1 MPSEKFTPYDPPIP
15 VDGQDMG
22 KSRAKGLPAVEGQS
36 RGADIAFGT
45 FELKYGLL
53 REKPTPGGSVLWS
66 MGHPDEVAPS
76 QAVWGRGKWE
86 LTIRFTL
93 HNLAVQTISVHDIRA
108 HVYYVTGIEVPLG
121 MMIHRSRIELA
132 QDNSLFSTGRGFILR
147 PGDPEL
153 IDLVMETSL
162 YDTLMTTIVMGLFVD
177 YQVVEQE
184 KVVLHRL
191 PSDKIYLFQHW
202 RSAPEEC
209 HFVMRDSESIRA
221 RAQEEPDNRALQD
234 LCQSL
239 DEIYALHCS
248 HDHHKPLPQVI
259 TDDSPADTS
268 DRKPA
273 DDGEDVSSA
282 RGRRDPAYGWQ
293 EVPGSIRERA
303 TDDPTVI
310 ATLQDACDDLSI
322 ICSFFDPESIPAV
335 LVYEAFYQRSLAMY
349 DSLIKRRGLFR
360 GDDLYWRIHKLK
372 DGTRYRDEVISRL
385 VKEGFL
391 ERSADRTAYRAL
403 ESRVGDLINRTEPT
417 IRKQWLEY
425 AIRAI
430 DALLPEYSPATSWS
444 RYDALQP
451 HVLACTRY
459 AEEFQIDRRLVCNIL
474 HYFTENM
481 YVRSRYAEAEVFGR
495 KCLEVAET
503 TYGPESHVVGL
514 AIGDLAE
521 TLRELGRQEEIEGL
535 LQRARSILVRAVGR
549 DHEDYGVC
557 IHNLA
562 VLYRDQQ
569 RYEEAEALFQEA
581 LQILERAFENGLTL
595 AEALEDQAAL
605 LRATNRG
612 PEADVLTTRGAMI
625 RVAAVSADSSLGE

>member
-1 MPSEKFTPYDPPIP
+1 MPPEKITPYDPPIP

-45 FELKYGLL
+45 FELNDPLL
-53 REKPTPGGSVLWS
+53 REKPTPGGSTLWS

-86 LTIRFTL
+86 LTIGFTL
-93 HNLAVQTISVHDIRA
+93 HNLTVQTISLHDIRA
-108 HVYYVTGIEVPLG
+108 HVYYVTGVEVPLA
-121 MMIHRSRIELA
+121 MMIHRARIELA

-147 PGDPEL
+147 PGDPEQ
-153 IDLVMETSL
+153 IHLVMETSL
-162 YDTLMTTIVMGLFVD
+162 YDTLTTTIVIGLFVD
-177 YQVVEQE
+177 YQIVEQE

-191 PSDKIYLFQHW
+191 PSDKIYVFQHS
-202 RSAPEEC
+202 RSTPEKC
-209 HFVMRDSESIRA
+209 HFVARDSESIRA
-221 RAQEEPDNRALQD
+221 RAQEEPNNRALQD
-234 LCQSL
+234 FCQSL
-239 DEIYALHCS
+239 DEIYALHSS

-259 TDDSPADTS
+259 TNDSPAGTS

-273 DDGEDVSSA
+273 DDGEDVS
-282 RGRRDPAYGWQ
+282 
-293 EVPGSIRERA
+293 ER
-303 TDDPTVI
+303 TNNDPTEI
-310 ATLQDACDDLSI
+310 ATLQDVCEDLSI

-335 LVYEAFYQRSLAMY
+335 LVHEAFYQRSLAMY
-349 DSLIKRRGLFR
+349 DSLIKPRSLFR
-360 GDDLYWRIHKLK
+360 GDGLYWRIHKLK

-391 ERSADRTAYRAL
+391 ERSVDRTAYRAL
-403 ESRVGDLINRTEPT
+403 KSRVGDLINRTEPA

-430 DALLPEYSPATSWS
+430 DALLPESGPATSWS

-451 HVLACTRY
+451 HVRACMRY
-459 AEEFQIDRRLVCNIL
+459 AEEFQIDRRLVCDIL
-474 HYFTENM
+474 HYFAENM

-495 KCLEVAET
+495 ECLEVAEA

-521 TLRELGRQEEIEGL
+521 TLRKTGHQEEIEGL
-535 LQRARSILVRAVGR
+535 LQRARSILARAVGR

-557 IHNLA
+557 IHNLG

-569 RYEEAEALFQEA
+569 RYEEAEALFEEA
-581 LQILERAFENGLTL
+581 LQIFERAFENGLTL

-612 PEADVLTTRGAMI
+612 SEADVLTARAARI
-625 RVAAVSADSSLGE
+625 RAAVSADSPLGE